1 VAHITRIGDG
11 WTLAGATYATLALAL
26 GTPAIEPL
34 MPGSEARWISAS
46 VEGMPRVTNEVLTAL
61 SLDVA
66 TRAIRRPVDGGRPDS
81 EPHATAYRSDAL
93 ATGWVHAAHTVTDG
107 ARTELMVYAELLPD
121 VAARRDEGRLAYAS
135 IYAKADGAGSLFHS
149 LGLTNLPLDPSVAA
163 STIARS
169 RKSTPALLQAAQSAP
184 GAKDHKMDEQPPEG
198 ASAPAMTLEEAMTAL
213 DEAKAEIASLKS
225 ELEALN
231 GVAMAATQELVAA
244 RQAAPVESADDVVL
258 AAVKDGRITQ
268 GESAI
273 YLAYARVSLANAK
286 SLLAA
291 RAPLLGRIV
300 SPKQSPEHAAR
311 AIVAG
316 DTRSEAEAIL
326 NALPCSPQEKARLIK
341 HHRRGN
347 S

>member
-1 VAHITRIGDG
+1 MAHITRTGDG
-11 WTLAGATYATLALAL
+11 WTLAGATYATLTLAL

-34 MPGSEARWISAS
+34 MPDSQARWISAS
-46 VEGMPRVTNEVLTAL
+46 VEGMELVTSEVLTAL

-107 ARTELMVYAELLPD
+107 PRTELMVYAELLPD

-135 IYAKADGAGSLFHS
+135 IYAQVMPDGVGSLFHS
-149 LGLTNLPLDPSVAA
+149 LAMTNLPLDPSVAA

-169 RKSTPALLQAAQSAP
+169 RTSTPALVQAAQRP
-184 GAKDHKMDEQPPEG
+184 TGTKEYKMDEQPTDAAE
-198 ASAPAMTLEEAMTAL
+198 AVMTLEEAMTAL
-213 DEAKAEIASLKS
+213 DEAKAEIAALKT
-225 ELEALN
+225 ELEALT
-231 GVAMAATQELVAA
+231 GVAMSATQELVAA
-244 RQAAPVESADDVVL
+244 RQAAPVESADDVVG

-268 GESAI
+268 GESAV
-273 YLAYARVSLANAK
+273 YLALARASIDKAK
-286 SLLAA
+286 TLLAA
-291 RAPLLGRIV
+291 RTPLLGRVV

-316 DTRSEAEAIL
+316 DVKSEAEALL
-326 NALPCSPQEKARLIK
+326 NALPCSPSEKAKYVK
-341 HHRRGN
+341 HLRGN